1 MSDACLSAVCI
12 PAVVMLPP
20 LLSAILFQNSEMA
33 YFDVAVLFLLFSFM
47 TAVLYPLFFKIGVEK
62 AWAAMSL
69 LGIIALFVFIL
80 FKSSAKLRALFALQI
95 PAQFV
100 AAGNAAAGLILL
112 YLSYKLS
119 LKIYREKDL

>member
-1 MSDACLSAVCI
+1 VTL
-12 PAVVMLPP
+12 
-20 LLSAILFQNSEMA
+20 E
-33 YFDVAVLFLLFSFM
+33 
-47 TAVLYPLFFKIGVEK
+47 
-62 AWAAMSL
+62 
-69 LGIIALFVFIL
+69 VFGGCL

-100 AAGNAAAGLILL
+100 AAGNTAAGLILL